1 MNLQMKTKKFRCS
14 SFGRLMTGA
23 VLPTASRLTEAQQK
37 ELTTLLEKVK
47 LTDKQAERRD
57 ELISKRDTP
66 IEPKLSEGAKTYIQE
81 EFLKERFDYGFRF
94 TNRFIEKGK
103 EVEERSIRQVGLLL
117 GYPFATKAPENYLE
131 NDFLCSSGYDWKV
144 KNFVFDQKNVWNP
157 SGLKL
162 FENDKDLQVYEWQ
175 IRGYAMLIN
184 ELENGSIN
192 AGAVIRSLMNPSAEL
207 IFKQA
212 RLLWVEAG
220 NNYNDEIPESF
231 LLEVEKEF
239 DFEGKFPNIAD
250 RVRIHRV
257 ECTQEHF
264 ELIRIYVALAQK
276 YYDSLQTIC
285 ENVNTNEI
293 NFFKNEN

>member
-1 MNLQMKTKKFRCS
+1 MKTKKFRCS

-23 VLPTASRLTEAQQK
+23 ALPTASRLTEAQQK
-37 ELTTLLEKVK
+37 ELSTLLEKIK
-47 LTDKQAERRD
+47 LTDKQADRRD
-57 ELISKRDTP
+57 ELIAKRDTP

-81 EFLKERFDYGFRF
+81 EFLKDRFDYGFRF

-103 EVEERSIRQVGLLL
+103 EVEERSIRQVGALL
-117 GYPFATKAPENYLE
+117 GYPFATKAPERYLE

-144 KNFVFDQKNVWNP
+144 NKFVFDQKNVWNP

-162 FENDKDLQVYEWQ
+162 FENDKDLPIYEWQ

-184 ELENGSIN
+184 ELENGTIE

-207 IFKQA
+207 ILKQA

-220 NNYNDEIPESF
+220 NNYNEEISESF
-231 LLEVEKEF
+231 LLEVENEF
-239 DFEGKFPNIAD
+239 DFERKFPNIAD
-250 RVRIHRV
+250 RVKIHRV

-264 ELIRIYVALAQK
+264 ELIQVYVKLAQE
-276 YYDSLQTIC
+276 YYNSLESIC
-285 ENVNTNEI
+285 LNVNIDEI
-293 NFFKNEN
+293 NFFKNKN

>member
-1 MNLQMKTKKFRCS
+1 MKTKKFRCS

-23 VLPTASRLTEAQQK
+23 ALPTASRLTEAQQK
-37 ELTTLLEKVK
+37 ELSTLLQKIV
-47 LTDKQAERRD
+47 LTDKQADRRD
-57 ELISKRDTP
+57 ELIAKRDTP

-81 EFLKERFDYGFRF
+81 EFLKDRFDYGFRF

-103 EVEERSIRQVGLLL
+103 EVEERSIRQVGALL
-117 GYPFATKAPENYLE
+117 GYPFATKAPEKYLE

-144 KNFVFDQKNVWNP
+144 NKFVFDQKNVWNP

-162 FENDKDLQVYEWQ
+162 FENDKDLPIYEWQ

-184 ELENGSIN
+184 ELENGSIE

-207 IFKQA
+207 ILKQA

-220 NNYNDEIPESF
+220 NNYNEEISESF
-231 LLEVEKEF
+231 LLEVENEF
-239 DFEGKFPNIAD
+239 DFERKFPNIAD
-250 RVRIHRV
+250 RVKIHRV

-264 ELIRIYVALAQK
+264 ELIRIYVKLGQE
-276 YYDSLQTIC
+276 YYNLLESIC
-285 ENVNTNEI
+285 LNVNIDEI
-293 NFFKNEN
+293 NFFKNAN

>member
-1 MNLQMKTKKFRCS
+1 MKTKKFRCS

-23 VLPTASRLTEAQQK
+23 ALPTASRLTEAQQK
-37 ELTTLLEKVK
+37 ELSTLLQKIV
-47 LTDKQAERRD
+47 LTDKQADRRD
-57 ELISKRDTP
+57 ELIAKRDTP

-81 EFLKERFDYGFRF
+81 EFLKDRFDYGFRF

-103 EVEERSIRQVGLLL
+103 EVEERSIRQVGALL
-117 GYPFATKAPENYLE
+117 GYPFATKAPEKYLE

-144 KNFVFDQKNVWNP
+144 NKFVFDQKNVWNP

-162 FENDKDLQVYEWQ
+162 FENDKDLPIYEWQ

-184 ELENGSIN
+184 ELENGSIE

-207 IFKQA
+207 ILKQA

-220 NNYNDEIPESF
+220 NNYNEEISESF
-231 LLEVEKEF
+231 LLEVENEF
-239 DFEGKFPNIAD
+239 DFERKFPNIAD
-250 RVRIHRV
+250 RVKIHRV

-264 ELIRIYVALAQK
+264 ELIRIYVKLGQE
-276 YYDSLQTIC
+276 YYNSLESIC
-285 ENVNTNEI
+285 QNVNIDEI

>member
-1 MNLQMKTKKFRCS
+1 MKTKKFRCS

-23 VLPTASRLTEAQQK
+23 ALPTASRLTEAQQK
-37 ELTTLLEKVK
+37 ELSTLLQKIV
-47 LTDKQAERRD
+47 LTDKQADRRD
-57 ELISKRDTP
+57 ELIAKRDTP

-81 EFLKERFDYGFRF
+81 EFLKDRFDYGFRF

-103 EVEERSIRQVGLLL
+103 EVEERSIRQVGALL
-117 GYPFATKAPENYLE
+117 GYPFATKAPERYLE

-144 KNFVFDQKNVWNP
+144 NKFVFDQKNVWNP

-162 FENDKDLQVYEWQ
+162 FENDKDLPIYEWQ

-184 ELENGSIN
+184 ELENGTIE

-207 IFKQA
+207 ILKQA

-220 NNYNDEIPESF
+220 NNYNEEISESF
-231 LLEVEKEF
+231 LLEVENEF
-239 DFEGKFPNIAD
+239 DFERKFPNIAD
-250 RVRIHRV
+250 RVKIHRV

-264 ELIRIYVALAQK
+264 ELIQVYVKLAQE
-276 YYDSLQTIC
+276 YYNSLESIC
-285 ENVNTNEI
+285 LNVNIDEI
-293 NFFKNEN
+293 NFFKNAN

>member
-1 MNLQMKTKKFRCS
+1 MKTKKFRCS

-23 VLPTASRLTEAQQK
+23 ALRTASRLTEAQQK
-37 ELTTLLEKVK
+37 ELSTLLQKIV
-47 LTDKQAERRD
+47 LTDKQADRRD
-57 ELISKRDTP
+57 ELIAKRDTP

-81 EFLKERFDYGFRF
+81 EFLKDRFDYGFRF

-103 EVEERSIRQVGLLL
+103 EVEERSIRQVGALL
-117 GYPFATKAPENYLE
+117 GYPFATKAPERYLE

-144 KNFVFDQKNVWNP
+144 NKFVFDQKNVWNP

-162 FENDKDLQVYEWQ
+162 FENDKDLPIYEWQ

-184 ELENGSIN
+184 ELENGTIE

-207 IFKQA
+207 ILKQA

-220 NNYNDEIPESF
+220 NNYNEEISESF
-231 LLEVEKEF
+231 LLEVENEF
-239 DFEGKFPNIAD
+239 DFERKFPNIAD
-250 RVRIHRV
+250 RVKIHRV

-264 ELIRIYVALAQK
+264 ELIQVYVKLAQE
-276 YYDSLQTIC
+276 YYNSLESIC
-285 ENVNTNEI
+285 LNVNIDEI
-293 NFFKNEN
+293 NFFKNAN

>member
-1 MNLQMKTKKFRCS
+1 MKTKKFRCS

-37 ELTTLLEKVK
+37 ELTTLLEKIK
-47 LTDKQAERRD
+47 LTDKQAERRE
-57 ELISKRDTP
+57 ELILKRDTP

-103 EVEERSIRQVGLLL
+103 EVEERSIRQVGELL
-117 GYPFATKAPENYLE
+117 GYPFATKAPEKYLE

-157 SGLKL
+157 SGLKI
-162 FENDKDLQVYEWQ
+162 FENDKDLPIYEWQ

-220 NNYNDEIPESF
+220 NNYNEEITESF

-250 RVRIHRV
+250 RVRIHHV
-257 ECTQEHF
+257 ECTEEHF
-264 ELIRIYVALAQK
+264 ELIRIYVKLAQN

-293 NFFKNEN
+293 NFFKNDNR

>member
-1 MNLQMKTKKFRCS
+1 MKTKKFRCS

-23 VLPTASRLTEAQQK
+23 ALPTASRLTEAQQK
-37 ELTTLLEKVK
+37 ELSTLLQKIV
-47 LTDKQAERRD
+47 LTDKQADRRD
-57 ELISKRDTP
+57 ELIAKRDTP

-81 EFLKERFDYGFRF
+81 EFLKDRFDYGFRF

-103 EVEERSIRQVGLLL
+103 EVEERSIRQVGALL
-117 GYPFATKAPENYLE
+117 GYPFATKAPEKYLE

-144 KNFVFDQKNVWNP
+144 NKFVFDQKNVWNP

-162 FENDKDLQVYEWQ
+162 FENDKDLPIYEWQ

-184 ELENGSIN
+184 ELENGTIE

-207 IFKQA
+207 ILKQA

-220 NNYNDEIPESF
+220 NNYNEEISESF
-231 LLEVEKEF
+231 LLEVENEF
-239 DFEGKFPNIAD
+239 DFERKFPNIAD
-250 RVRIHRV
+250 RVKIHRV

-264 ELIRIYVALAQK
+264 ELIRIYVKLGQE
-276 YYDSLQTIC
+276 YYNSLESIC
-285 ENVNTNEI
+285 QNVNIDEI
-293 NFFKNEN
+293 NFFKNAN

>member
-1 MNLQMKTKKFRCS
+1 MKTKKFRCS

-23 VLPTASRLTEAQQK
+23 ALPTASRLTEAQQK
-37 ELTTLLEKVK
+37 ELSTLLQKIV
-47 LTDKQAERRD
+47 LTDKQADRRD
-57 ELISKRDTP
+57 ELIAKRDTP

-81 EFLKERFDYGFRF
+81 EFLKDRFDYGFRF

-103 EVEERSIRQVGLLL
+103 EVEERSIRQVGAML
-117 GYPFATKAPENYLE
+117 GYPFATKAPERYLE

-144 KNFVFDQKNVWNP
+144 NKFVFDQKNVWNP

-162 FENDKDLQVYEWQ
+162 FENDKDIPIYEWQ

-184 ELENGSIN
+184 ELENGSIE

-207 IFKQA
+207 ILKQA

-220 NNYNDEIPESF
+220 NNYNEEISESF
-231 LLEVEKEF
+231 LLEVENEF
-239 DFEGKFPNIAD
+239 DFERKFPNIAD
-250 RVRIHRV
+250 RVKIHRV

-264 ELIRIYVALAQK
+264 ELIQVYVKLAQE
-276 YYDSLQTIC
+276 YYNSLESIC
-285 ENVNTNEI
+285 QNVNIDEI
-293 NFFKNEN
+293 NFFKNAN

>member
-1 MNLQMKTKKFRCS
+1 MNLKMKTKKFRCS

-37 ELTTLLEKVK
+37 ELSTLLEKIK
-47 LTDKQAERRD
+47 LTDIQAKKRD

-66 IEPKLSEGAKTYIQE
+66 VQPKLSEGAKTYIEE
-81 EFLKERFDYGFRF
+81 EFLKDRFDYGFRF
-94 TNRFIEKGK
+94 TNRFVEKGK
-103 EVEERSIRQVGLLL
+103 EVEERSIRQVGAFL
-117 GYPFATKAPENYLE
+117 GYPFATKAPEKYLE
-131 NDFLCSSGYDWKV
+131 NDFICSSGYDWKV
-144 KNFVFDQKNVWNP
+144 KKFVFDQKNVWSP

-162 FENDKDLQVYEWQ
+162 FENDKDIAVYEWQ

-184 ELENGSIN
+184 ELENESIE
-192 AGAVIRSLMNPSAEL
+192 AGAVIRTLMNPSAEL

-250 RVRIHRV
+250 RMKIHRV

-264 ELIRIYVALAQK
+264 DLIKVYVKLAQD
-276 YYDSLQTIC
+276 YYNSLESIC
-285 ENVNTNEI
+285 SNVNDNAI
-293 NFFKNEN
+293 NFFRNAN

>member
-1 MNLQMKTKKFRCS
+1 MKTKKFRCS

-23 VLPTASRLTEAQQK
+23 TLPTAPRLTEAQQK
-37 ELTTLLEKVK
+37 ELSTLLQKIV
-47 LTDKQAERRD
+47 LTDKQADRRD
-57 ELISKRDTP
+57 ELISKRETP

-81 EFLKERFDYGFRF
+81 EFLKDRFDYGFRF

-103 EVEERSIRQVGLLL
+103 EVEERSIRQVGALL
-117 GYPFATKAPENYLE
+117 GYPFATKAPERYIE

-144 KNFVFDQKNVWNP
+144 NKFVFDQKNVWNP

-162 FENDKDLQVYEWQ
+162 FENDKDLPIYEWQ

-184 ELENGSIN
+184 ELENGTIE

-207 IFKQA
+207 ILKQA

-220 NNYNDEIPESF
+220 NNYNEEISESF
-231 LLEVEKEF
+231 LLEVENEF
-239 DFEGKFPNIAD
+239 DFERKFPNIAD
-250 RVRIHRV
+250 RVKIHRV

-264 ELIRIYVALAQK
+264 KLIQVYVKLAQE
-276 YYDSLQTIC
+276 YYNSLESIC
-285 ENVNTNEI
+285 QNVNIDEI
-293 NFFKNEN
+293 NFFKNAN

>member
-1 MNLQMKTKKFRCS
+1 MKTKKFRCS
-14 SFGRLMTGA
+14 SYGRLMTGA

-37 ELTTLLEKVK
+37 ELSTLLEKIK
-47 LTDKQAERRD
+47 LTDIQAKKRD

-66 IEPKLSEGAKTYIQE
+66 VVPKLSEGAKTYIEE
-81 EFLKERFDYGFRF
+81 EFLKDRFDYGFRF
-94 TNRFIEKGK
+94 TNRFVEKGK
-103 EVEERSIRQVGLLL
+103 EVEERSIRQVGAFL
-117 GYPFATKAPENYLE
+117 GYPFATKAPEKYLE
-131 NDFLCSSGYDWKV
+131 NDFICSSGYDWKV
-144 KNFVFDQKNVWNP
+144 KKFVFDQKNVWSP

-162 FENDKDLQVYEWQ
+162 FENDKDIAIYEWQ

-184 ELENGSIN
+184 ELENGSIE
-192 AGAVIRSLMNPSAEL
+192 AGAVIRTLMNPSAEL

-239 DFEGKFPNIAD
+239 DFEGKFPNIDD
-250 RVRIHRV
+250 RMKIHRV

-264 ELIRIYVALAQK
+264 ELIRIYVTLAQK
-276 YYDSLQTIC
+276 YYDSLETIC

-293 NFFKNEN
+293 NFFKNCL

>member
-1 MNLQMKTKKFRCS
+1 MKTKKFRCS

-23 VLPTASRLTEAQQK
+23 ALPTASRLTEAQQK
-37 ELTTLLEKVK
+37 ELSTLLEKIK
-47 LTDKQAERRD
+47 LTDKQADRRD
-57 ELISKRDTP
+57 ELIAKRDTP

-81 EFLKERFDYGFRF
+81 EFLKDRFDYGFRF

-103 EVEERSIRQVGLLL
+103 EVEERSIRQVGALL
-117 GYPFATKAPENYLE
+117 GYPFATKAPERYLE

-144 KNFVFDQKNVWNP
+144 NKFVFDQKNVWNP

-162 FENDKDLQVYEWQ
+162 FENDKDLPIYEWQ

-184 ELENGSIN
+184 ELENGSIE

-207 IFKQA
+207 ILKQA

-220 NNYNDEIPESF
+220 NNYNEEISESF
-231 LLEVEKEF
+231 LLEVENEF
-239 DFEGKFPNIAD
+239 DFERKFPNIAD
-250 RVRIHRV
+250 RVKIHRV

-264 ELIRIYVALAQK
+264 ELIQVYVKLAQE
-276 YYDSLQTIC
+276 YYNSLESIC
-285 ENVNTNEI
+285 LNVNIDEI
-293 NFFKNEN
+293 NFFKNAN

>member
-1 MNLQMKTKKFRCS
+1 MKTKKFRCS

-23 VLPTASRLTEAQQK
+23 ALPTASRLTEAQQK
-37 ELTTLLEKVK
+37 ELSTLLQKIV
-47 LTDKQAERRD
+47 LTDKQADRRD
-57 ELISKRDTP
+57 ELIAKRDTP

-81 EFLKERFDYGFRF
+81 EFLKDRFDYGFRF

-103 EVEERSIRQVGLLL
+103 EVEERSIRQVGALL
-117 GYPFATKAPENYLE
+117 GYPFATKAPERYLE

-144 KNFVFDQKNVWNP
+144 NKFVFDQKNVWNP

-162 FENDKDLQVYEWQ
+162 FENDKDIPIYEWQ

-184 ELENGSIN
+184 ELENGSIE

-207 IFKQA
+207 ILKQA

-220 NNYNDEIPESF
+220 NNYNEEISESF
-231 LLEVEKEF
+231 LLEVENEF
-239 DFEGKFPNIAD
+239 DFERKFPNIAD
-250 RVRIHRV
+250 RVKIHRV

-264 ELIRIYVALAQK
+264 ELIQVYVKLAQE
-276 YYDSLQTIC
+276 YYNSLESIC
-285 ENVNTNEI
+285 LNVNIDEI
-293 NFFKNEN
+293 NFFKNAN

>member
-1 MNLQMKTKKFRCS
+1 MKTKKFRCS

-37 ELTTLLEKVK
+37 ELSTLLEKIK
-47 LTDKQAERRD
+47 LTDIQAKKRD

-66 IEPKLSEGAKTYIQE
+66 VVPKLSEGAKTYIEE
-81 EFLKERFDYGFRF
+81 EFLKDRFDYGFRF
-94 TNRFIEKGK
+94 TNRFVEKGK
-103 EVEERSIRQVGLLL
+103 EVEERSIRQVGAFL
-117 GYPFATKAPENYLE
+117 GYPFATKAPEKYLE
-131 NDFLCSSGYDWKV
+131 NDFICSSGYDWKV
-144 KNFVFDQKNVWNP
+144 KKFVFDQKNVWSP

-162 FENDKDLQVYEWQ
+162 FENDKDIAVYEWQ
-175 IRGYAMLIN
+175 VRGYAMLIN
-184 ELENGSIN
+184 ELENGSIE
-192 AGAVIRSLMNPSAEL
+192 AGAVIRTLMNPSAEL

-239 DFEGKFPNIAD
+239 DFEGKFPNISD
-250 RVRIHRV
+250 RMKIHRV

-264 ELIRIYVALAQK
+264 DLIKVYVKLAQD
-276 YYDSLQTIC
+276 YYNSLESIC
-285 ENVNTNEI
+285 SNVNDNAI
-293 NFFKNEN
+293 NFFRNEN

>member
-1 MNLQMKTKKFRCS
+1 MKTKKFRCS

-23 VLPTASRLTEAQQK
+23 ALPTASRLTEAQQK
-37 ELTTLLEKVK
+37 ELSTLLQKIV
-47 LTDKQAERRD
+47 LTDKQADRRD
-57 ELISKRDTP
+57 ELIAKRDTP

-81 EFLKERFDYGFRF
+81 EFLKDRFDYGFRF

-103 EVEERSIRQVGLLL
+103 EVEERSIRQVGAML
-117 GYPFATKAPENYLE
+117 GYPFATKAPERYLE

-144 KNFVFDQKNVWNP
+144 NKFVFDQKNVWNP

-162 FENDKDLQVYEWQ
+162 FENDKDLPIYEWQ

-184 ELENGSIN
+184 ELENGTIE

-207 IFKQA
+207 ILKQA

-220 NNYNDEIPESF
+220 NNYNEEISESF
-231 LLEVEKEF
+231 LLEVENEF
-239 DFEGKFPNIAD
+239 DFERKFPNIAD
-250 RVRIHRV
+250 RVKIHRV

-264 ELIRIYVALAQK
+264 ELIQVYVKLAQE
-276 YYDSLQTIC
+276 YYNSLESIC
-285 ENVNTNEI
+285 LNVNIDEI
-293 NFFKNEN
+293 NFFKNAN